1 MNYDNQLLE
10 SLLSNKLSEEI
21 EIPTV
26 RPDKTPVIKG
36 WPYVNFSV
44 YKYEPASKSGYV
56 ADKNNR
62 FLIDLSDPS
71 NIAALYNFEQ
81 SYLKSYGNNN
91 PPPSQNNEEED
102 PTPQMSMKMIVDTY
116 NLLHLP
122 LVTKKVPTTLPGG
135 ETIERVKYFINNA
148 EVGDATNDSQA
159 YNSVKNY
166 ANILY
171 YSVRNI
177 NRQLPVLAK
186 TMATMGIAMPTNIKG
201 LAANGVIENI
211 NNAVSKEYISS
222 WLEDIKST
230 GQTPQLDSSSLK
242 YTAAKTLPDG
252 REISSI
258 VLNFNTGTYGSTKN
272 PNPGI
277 SGAEIKSRFGNNGN
291 TAPENNSTYS
301 QFTAYLYYLDAQRG
315 QSFTAAENVYAT
327 GDNKVKMP
335 KGAPKNISI
344 ENGLAVAKSVVKE
357 STNGQTDYIIKKFA
371 PLTDITDVVIQY
383 QLPSGETEPR
393 NLPEISKYLDLYKMI
408 MSDIN
413 FVQYWFKE
421 VSGEKDKDTQDNTT
435 IKNDSGFSKE
445 EMDQVRTSLDNAVK
459 SIKNINIDGLDFKL
473 NGNPSIASFGLAR
486 ESLAKSAI
494 IRYKEAEV
502 PAEDTEQ
509 ENPEKS
515 PKNKKEE
522 APQKRSTSNTVAA
535 EIVIT
540 LSDEDV
546 NKIKGVEPEDE

>member
-81 SYLKSYGNNN
+81 SYLKSYGNNS
-91 PPPSQNNEEED
+91 PPSQNNEEED

-135 ETIERVKYFINNA
+135 ETTERVKYFINNA

-186 TMATMGIAMPTNIKG
+186 AMATMGIAMPTNIKG
-201 LAANGVIENI
+201 LAVNGVIENI
-211 NNAVSKEYISS
+211 NNAVSREYISS

-230 GQTPQLDSSSLK
+230 GQTPQLDPSSLK

-258 VLNFNTGTYGSTKN
+258 VLNFNTGTYGNTKN

-344 ENGLAVAKSVVKE
+344 ENGLAVAKSIVKE

-393 NLPEISKYLDLYKMI
+393 NLPEISKYPDLYKMI

-473 NGNPSIASFGLAR
+473 NGSPSITSFGLAR

-494 IRYKEAEV
+494 IRYKEAEAS
-502 PAEDTEQ
+502 AEDPEQ

-522 APQKRSTSNTVAA
+522 VPQKRSTSNTVAA

>member
-10 SLLSNKLSEEI
+10 SILSSKLSEEI

-44 YKYEPASKSGYV
+44 YKPTATTKAGYV

-91 PPPSQNNEEED
+91 PPPSQNSEEED
-102 PTPQMSMKMIVDTY
+102 TTPQMSMKVIVDTY

-122 LVTKKVPTTLPGG
+122 LVTKKVPITLPGG
-135 ETIERVKYFINNA
+135 GTVERVKYYINTA
-148 EVGDATNDSQA
+148 EVGDATNDSQ
-159 YNSVKNY
+159 SVKSTRNY

-171 YSVRNI
+171 YSIKNI
-177 NRQLPVLAK
+177 DRQLATLSK
-186 TMATMGIAMPTNIKG
+186 TMASMGISMPVNIKG
-201 LAANGVIENI
+201 LASNGVIENI
-211 NNAVSKEYISS
+211 NNAVSREYISS
-222 WLEDIKST
+222 WLEDIKSA
-230 GQTPQLDSSSLK
+230 GQTPQLDPSSLK

-258 VLNFNTGTYGSTKN
+258 VLNFNTGTYGNTKN

-277 SGAEIKSRFGNNGN
+277 SGAEIKSRFGNNGD
-291 TAPENNSTYS
+291 TAPENSSTYS
-301 QFTAYLYYLDAQRG
+301 QLTAYLYYLDAQTG
-315 QSFTAAENVYAT
+315 PNFTAAENVYAAS
-327 GDNKVKMP
+327 VKMP
-335 KGAPKNISI
+335 KGTPKNISI
-344 ENGLAVAKSVVKE
+344 ENGLAVVRSINKT
-357 STNGQTDYIIKKFA
+357 STSDKTEFTIRKFA
-371 PLTDITDVVIQY
+371 PLTDITDIVIQY

-393 NLPEISKYLDLYKMI
+393 NLPEISKYPDLYKMI

-421 VSGEKDKDTQDNTT
+421 VSGEKDKGTQDNTN

-459 SIKNINIDGLDFKL
+459 SVKNLKIDNLDIKLEGT
-473 NGNPSIASFGLAR
+473 PSIESFGLAR
-486 ESLAKSAI
+486 ESLSKSAI
-494 IRYKEAEV
+494 IRYKEAE
-502 PAEDTEQ
+502 EIEQ
-509 ENPEKS
+509 ENP
-515 PKNKKEE
+515 KNKEE
-522 APQKRSTSNTVAA
+522 VPQKRSTSNTVAA
-535 EIVIT
+535 KIVIT
-540 LSDEDV
+540 LSDEAI
-546 NKIKGVEPEDE
+546 NKIKGVELEDE